1 MRACSVPW
9 RLHFGL
15 WRPILLC
22 AALSG
27 CGASV
32 AQTITLEQAIASA
45 LASNANILVAR
56 SQLAATEATIQQQR
70 GAFDTTLSVDGSRSR
85 AVVPLRAG
93 DQAAL
98 AAAGV
103 NLQAQQS
110 DAAQA
115 RVALNHTFPNG
126 MQAGLSATHNHLL
139 DNTQTAGGVPAQST
153 GVIAFQLR
161 VPLMRNGALATGA
174 PLRAAQMEAEASRYE
189 LAQVAS
195 QTALG
200 AALAY
205 WDYLGKLERLA
216 IARSGEQRGEGL
228 LEELRKLV
236 AADEVPRAELQLAQ
250 ASLTER
256 RSARI
261 GAEQS
266 VLEARRNLGRLLG
279 LPAAEM
285 MALGAPETRFPQVP
299 AESNA
304 PPKAASVLQLAA
316 RAVQARPDMLALLK
330 RRDVAR
336 LRMEAAQH
344 QEKPQLDLVLGATR
358 NGLAEGARP
367 WDAGA
372 SFSGGA
378 APGLSVG
385 LNYQLVLG
393 GNTAEGTTRLLAES
407 VTALDI
413 RSRELGYAVESAVE
427 TAAWAVNRAALQV
440 TEAEKAVATY
450 ASSLDNER
458 IKRRMGIATLIE
470 VLNVEDRYNAALL
483 AAVQARQGYASA
495 IAQFRYEAALLVTP
509 TGDGYQARLQDLM
522 QPPAEM
528 RN

>member
-1 MRACSVPW
+1 
-9 RLHFGL
+9 
-15 WRPILLC
+15 
-22 AALSG
+22 
-27 CGASV
+27 
-32 AQTITLEQAIASA
+32 
-45 LASNANILVAR
+45 
-56 SQLAATEATIQQQR
+56 
-70 GAFDTTLSVDGSRSR
+70 
-85 AVVPLRAG
+85 
-93 DQAAL
+93 
-98 AAAGV
+98 
-103 NLQAQQS
+103 
-110 DAAQA
+110 
-115 RVALNHTFPNG
+115 
-126 MQAGLSATHNHLL
+126 
-139 DNTQTAGGVPAQST
+139 
-153 GVIAFQLR
+153 
-161 VPLMRNGALATGA
+161 
-174 PLRAAQMEAEASRYE
+174 
-189 LAQVAS
+189 
-195 QTALG
+195 
-200 AALAY
+200 LAY

-285 MALGAPETRFPQVP
+285 MTLGAPETRFPQVP

-336 LRMEAAQH
+336 LRMEAARH

-509 TGDGYQARLQDLM
+509 TGDGYQARLQDLV
-522 QPPAEM
+522 QLPAEM